1 MDSNLYELP
10 SLRDL
15 HRRIDMTMQADRH
28 RFGNR
33 LRGVEQARRSGRPFD
48 RNLRRLVEEIDR
60 SVATCQQRQQSLP
73 HVIFDESLPISAHR
87 HEITEAI
94 RQHQVVLVCGE
105 TGSGKST
112 QLPKICLAM
121 GRGVSGWIGHTQP
134 RRIAARSVASRIAE
148 ELGSP
153 LGKDV
158 SFKVRFTDTTSPQTY
173 VKLMTDGILLAESQ
187 NDRFFNAY
195 DTIIIDEAHE
205 RSLNIDFL
213 LGFLKRLLPGRPD
226 LRLIITSATIN
237 AEHFSQHFASP
248 LGPAPIIEVSG
259 RTYPVEVR
267 YRLPEPIEGEAEPD
281 LETSILQAVDELA
294 EIDRGDMLIF
304 MPTERDILATAKA
317 LRGHAIPGDT
327 PGRKTEVVPLYAR
340 LSTAEQN
347 RVFQPH
353 SNRRIVIATNVAE
366 SSLTVPGIRYV
377 IDPGLARVSRYSPR
391 SKVQRLPI
399 EPVSRASADQRKGRC
414 GRVGPGVC
422 IRLYSEED
430 YVSRDAFTLPE
441 IQRSNL
447 ASVIL
452 QIKALRFGEI
462 DNFPFLDPPRPEAIR
477 DGYRT
482 LFEIGAV
489 DAEHALT
496 DLGRKIS
503 QIPTDPR
510 IARIIL
516 AADAENCLHE
526 ILIIAS
532 ALELQDPRERP
543 SDKKGSADE
552 AHAKFVDERSDFL
565 SYLKL
570 WDFFHE
576 QKQKL
581 SQNQLRK
588 ACKQNFLSF
597 NRMREWLDI
606 HRQLTQV
613 VKTAGLVQQSR
624 RDDSAAIH
632 KALLA
637 GFLSGVALRAESNEY
652 TAAGGAKAH
661 LWPGSA
667 LFSTRPKWVLA
678 AESVETARRYLRTVG
693 RIDPNWIESLATHLV
708 NRSFSE
714 VHWDRQAA
722 SAMAF
727 EKVSLF
733 GLPIVPRR
741 RTRYGRIDATR
752 SRELF
757 IQHALVEGDYD
768 TRAPFFLHNKTVLDA
783 VEKLESKTRRRDLL
797 LGEEARIA
805 FYNARIPEKVFDG
818 RSFDQWRRQAERA
831 NPRLLFMSEAD
842 LVRVDAAP
850 LAPEEFPD
858 RIVTGR
864 AELPLDYHFEPGSA
878 QDGVTVVV
886 PQEALGQVDPQRL
899 GWLVPGLVEE
909 KIVALI
915 KSLPKPVRRHF
926 VPAPDTAKRV
936 LSALQYGRG
945 EFNRAV
951 ADTLS
956 ALSGERISVDLFGQ
970 TEIPT
975 HLRMNVKVVDAEGA
989 PVAMSRNFD
998 ELRQQVVQEV
1008 TAAGSFV
1015 DDSRWTRDGITTW
1028 DFDELPREMLV
1039 SRSGVTFPLYPS
1051 IVDRQE
1057 SVSLRLLSSPESAD
1071 WETRAG
1077 IRRLFLL
1084 TTRRQVKSQVDWLP
1098 DLSKM
1103 LLYAS
1108 GLNDPQP
1115 FKTRIGELIAD
1126 RAFFISDALPRSQ
1139 PDFETHAEAGRQRLG
1154 LAAGEI
1160 APVLP
1165 KIMEAYHIARL
1176 ALEKA
1181 NNSQYSYAI
1190 GDMREQIDH
1199 LMATQSTMPA
1209 GTADLASS
1217 QSFLT
1222 ATPWPWLVHYP
1233 RYLQAIVARLDR
1245 LGSGGQAR
1253 DRQNFAALEPL
1264 WQAYLQRAAEHR
1276 ERGIIDP
1283 ELTRFRW
1290 MLEEFR
1296 VSLFAQ
1302 RLGTACPVSEKRLD
1316 EQWRKVQ
1323 G

>member
-1 MDSNLYELP
+1 MDLQQPNMLSP
-10 SLRDL
+10 SEL
-15 HRRIDMTMQADRH
+15 HRRIDCAMQADRH
-28 RFGNR
+28 RFRNR
-33 LRGVEQARRSGRPFD
+33 FRSIEQAQRAGKPFD
-48 RNLRRLVEEIDR
+48 RNLSRLFEDIER
-60 SVATCQQRQQSLP
+60 SVELRQRRQQSIP
-73 HVIFDESLPISAHR
+73 QITFDDSLPISAHR
-87 HEITEAI
+87 EEITEAI
-94 RQHQVVLVCGE
+94 REHQVILVCGE

-121 GRGVSGWIGHTQP
+121 GRGVDGWIGHTQP
-134 RRIAARSVASRIAE
+134 RRIAARSVASRVAE

-158 SFKVRFTDTTSPQTY
+158 SFKIRFTDMTSPQTY

-187 NDRFFNAY
+187 NDRFFNSY

-213 LGFLKRLLPGRPD
+213 LGYLKRLLPSRPD

-237 AEHFSQHFASP
+237 AEHFSQHFATDT
-248 LGPAPIIEVSG
+248 GPAPIIEVSG

-267 YRLPEPIEGEAEPD
+267 YRPVETSEGEDAPD
-281 LETSILQAVDELA
+281 LESSILNAINELA
-294 EIDRGDMLIF
+294 AIDRGDMLIF
-304 MPTERDILATAKA
+304 MPTERDILSTAKA
-317 LRGHAIPGDT
+317 LRGHSIPGDT
-327 PGRKTEVVPLYAR
+327 PGRKTEIVPLYAR

-353 SNRRIVIATNVAE
+353 PHRRIVIATNVAE

-377 IDPGLARVSRYSPR
+377 IDPGLARISRYSPR

-399 EPVSRASADQRKGRC
+399 ESVSRASADQRKGRC
-414 GRVGPGVC
+414 GRIGPGIC

-430 YVSRDAFTLPE
+430 YEARDAFTLPE

-452 QIKALRFGEI
+452 QIKALRFGDIE
-462 DNFPFLDPPRPEAIR
+462 NFPFLDPPRPEAVR

-489 DAEHALT
+489 DAEYALT
-496 DLGRKIS
+496 PLGRKIS

-526 ILIIAS
+526 VLIIAS

-543 SDKKGSADE
+543 SDKQGSADE

-570 WDFFHE
+570 WDFYHQ
-576 QKQKL
+576 QKQSL
-581 SQNQLRK
+581 SQNQLRR

-606 HRQLTQV
+606 HRQLSQI
-613 VKTAGLVQQSR
+613 VKNAGLVQQPR
-624 RDDSAAIH
+624 RDDSVAIH
-632 KALLA
+632 KALLP
-637 GFLSGVALRAESNEY
+637 GFLSGVALRSESHEY
-652 TAAGGAKAH
+652 TVAGGAKAH

-667 LFSTRPKWVLA
+667 LFSAKPKWVLA
-678 AESVETARRYLRTVG
+678 AEVVETSRRYLRTAG
-693 RIDPNWIESLATHLV
+693 RIDPNWIEPLAGHLV

-733 GLPIVPRR
+733 GLPVVPRR
-741 RTRYGRIDATR
+741 RTRYGRIDAKR

-768 TRAPFFLHNKTVLDA
+768 TQAPFFAHNQKLLDE

-797 LGEEARIA
+797 LGEEARVA
-805 FYNARIPEKVFDG
+805 FFDSRIPEDVFDG

-831 NPRLLFMSEAD
+831 NPRLLFLTESD
-842 LVRVDAAP
+842 LIREDAVELPRDA
-850 LAPEEFPD
+850 FPD
-858 RIVTGR
+858 KLTTGR
-864 AELPLDYHFEPGSA
+864 TELPLDYHFEPGA
-878 QDGVTVVV
+878 EHDGVTVIV

-915 KSLPKPVRRHF
+915 KSLPKAVRRHF

-936 LSALQYGRG
+936 MAILQYGHG
-945 EFNRAV
+945 EFNRVV
-951 ADTLS
+951 ADALS
-956 ALSGERISVDLFGQ
+956 SISGERISIALFGQ
-970 TEIPT
+970 AEIPA
-975 HLRMNVKVVDAEGA
+975 HLQMNVKVVNAEGT
-989 PVAMSRNFD
+989 PVAISRDFD
-998 ELRQQVVQEV
+998 EIREQVVHDA
-1008 TAAGSFV
+1008 TAGAALI
-1015 DDSRWTRDGITTW
+1015 DDGWNRDGITAW
-1028 DFDELPREMLV
+1028 DFGDLPREVLV
-1039 SRSGVTFPLYPS
+1039 SRSGVTFPLYPGL
-1051 IVDRQE
+1051 IDRGE
-1057 SVSLRLLSSPESAD
+1057 SVSLRLLNSPEAAE
-1071 WETRAG
+1071 WESRAG
-1077 IRRLFLL
+1077 VRRLFLL
-1084 TTRRQVKSQVDWLP
+1084 AVRRQVKSQVEWLP
-1098 DLSKM
+1098 ELSKM
-1103 LLYAS
+1103 LLFAA
-1108 GLNDPQP
+1108 GLNDLQP
-1115 FKTRIGELIAD
+1115 FKSRVGELIAD
-1126 RAFFISDALPRSQ
+1126 RALFPHDALPRTAAE
-1139 PDFETHAEAGRQRLG
+1139 FESRQCGGRDHLG
-1154 LAAGEI
+1154 LAAGEV

-1165 KIMEAYHIARL
+1165 RIMEAYHTARL

-1181 NNSQYSYAI
+1181 NNSQYAYAVI
-1190 GDMREQIDH
+1190 DMREQ
-1199 LMATQSTMPA
+1199 LSQLVATQKGWVVGSGETST
-1209 GTADLASS
+1209 

-1222 ATPWPWLVHYP
+1222 ATPWSWLVHYP

-1245 LGSGGQAR
+1245 LGSGGQVR
-1253 DRQNFAALEPL
+1253 DRQSFSTLEPL
-1264 WQAYLQRAAEHR
+1264 WLAYLQRAAEHR

-1283 ELTRFRW
+1283 ELTRYRW

-1302 RLGTACPVSEKRLD
+1302 RLGTAFPISEKRLD